1 MAITVSDDV
10 HALYADPAQS
20 AIEAGLRYLP
30 DTGKGI
36 TRKEIKGGFAYFDT
50 KGEPISDEK
59 ILDRVNKLII
69 PPAWTNVWISPSA
82 NGHIQATGRDQK
94 GRKQYIY
101 HPKWRNARSGT
112 KFGRMIAFGEKIPEI
127 RRQIEHDIA
136 LKDLSKKKITAIVVN
151 LLDNSLIRIGNKF
164 YAKSNKSYG
173 LTTLRD
179 KHVQI
184 EGENIRLK
192 FVGKKGV
199 EHEIDIQDRRL
210 AKLVKKCKDI
220 PGYDL
225 FQYYDESGE
234 RRPLE
239 SGDVNAYIQE
249 ISGADFT
256 AKDFRTWG
264 GTVLMVECL
273 ENLIEERPELEKEK
287 TVKEAFKQVAKGLG
301 NTPAVCS
308 KYYVHPQVLDFFK
321 EDKLFDFL
329 KEHDA
334 PKPEDTFISPTEK
347 LVLEML
353 KTVKNETGI

>member
-1 MAITVSDDV
+1 MALIISDDV

-20 AIEAGLRYLP
+20 AVEAGLRYLP

-36 TRKEIKGGFAYFDT
+36 TRRDNEGKFEYFNT
-50 KGEPISDEK
+50 KGDLITDEK
-59 ILDRVNKLII
+59 VLERVTKLII
-69 PPAWTNVWISPSA
+69 PPAWTDVWISPSP

-127 RRQIEHDIA
+127 RRQIE
-136 LKDLSKKKITAIVVN
+136 KDLTQRELNKKKITAIVVN

-179 KHVQI
+179 KHVKI

-225 FQYYDESGE
+225 FQYYDEEGE

-249 ISGADFT
+249 ISGTDFT

-273 ENLIEERPELEKEK
+273 ENLIEEKPELEKEK

-321 EDKLFDFL
+321 EDKLFNFL
-329 KEHDA
+329 KDHDA
-334 PKPEDTFISPTEK
+334 TKPGNEFISPTEK

-353 KTVKNETGI
+353 KTVKNETK